1 VIKYNY
7 IKYSGAILF
16 LVALLFLPVNKLASN
31 NLPDFISNA
40 PIESMQGGDNENTL
54 KSVYLYNF
62 TRYIDWKTTADNK
75 FVILVIG
82 DSAIVPALN
91 IIAKSRAVDGMQI
104 VVKSERNNIDINN
117 CNMIYV
123 PASQN
128 DKLRTI
134 LFQMD
139 NNTNALVVSE
149 VHGDAVQGAD
159 INFVVDDNMLRF
171 EINNF
176 SLKKHGLKAS
186 SQLLKLAVNVFE

>member
-1 VIKYNY
+1 VV
-7 IKYSGAILF
+7 KYSYTKYFCAILF
-16 LVALLFLPVNKLASN
+16 FVAFLFLPPQKLFSNITGVMPNSPKASQK
-31 NLPDFISNA
+31 D
-40 PIESMQGGDNENTL
+40 EGNENTL

-62 TRYIDWKTTADNK
+62 TRYIDWKKTTNNK

-82 DSAIVPALN
+82 DSTIMPALN
-91 IIAKSRAVDGMQI
+91 VIAQSRVVDGMQI
-104 VVKSERNNIDINN
+104 VIKKEASNIDVNN
-117 CNMIYV
+117 CNMIYI

-134 LFQMD
+134 LLQMD
-139 NNTNALVVSE
+139 KNTNTLVVSE

-159 INFVVDDNMLRF
+159 INFVLEDNMLRF